1 MKDIIIDENEER
13 VLMPE
18 ELEKI
23 ENEARDERL
32 KKAKRRRGKRDPLLS
47 VICKVIMGLGLFG
60 MVISMLFE
68 SGTMMTVCLAAV
80 AAAGG
85 ISYFFFRDK

>member
-18 ELEKI
+18 ELEKN

-47 VICKVIMGLGLFG
+47 VICKVVMGLGLFG
-60 MVISMLFE
+60 MVISMLLE

>member
-60 MVISMLFE
+60 MVISMLLE
-68 SGTMMTVCLAAV
+68 SGTMIRPLE
-80 AAAGG
+80 
-85 ISYFFFRDK
+85 SYDDIRRMLCGD

>member
-18 ELEKI
+18 ELEKN
-23 ENEARDERL
+23 ENEVRDERL

-60 MVISMLFE
+60 MVISMLLE

>member
-18 ELEKI
+18 ELEKN

-47 VICKVIMGLGLFG
+47 VICKVVMGLGLFG
-60 MVISMLFE
+60 MVISMLLE
-68 SGTMMTVCLAAV
+68 SGTMMIVCLAAV

>member
-1 MKDIIIDENEER
+1 MKDIIIDENDER
-13 VLMPE
+13 VLTQE

-23 ENEARDERL
+23 ENEERSERL
-32 KKAKRRRGKRDPLLS
+32 KKAKRRRGKKDPLFS

-60 MVISMLFE
+60 MVISMLLE
-68 SGTMMTVCLAAV
+68 SGTMMTVCLASVAV
-80 AAAGG
+80 AGG